1 MKYDNKQLYY
11 CLLDIF
17 PTTSTDEDIEYMSR
31 VPYSNAIGSL
41 MGPSQKKP
49 FLTLGKWKT
58 TCPTGTPK
66 QATAERVTWPACDV
80 LSVLLEA
87 MSTKGPRCWKY
98 AQEALI
104 KLFIIIFHVYDNCLL
119 SML

>member
-1 MKYDNKQLYY
+1 MPMSIPGDGHPRADPISVRGDQDQCLSFTCPQTRPMFLSKHFQL
-11 CLLDIF
+11 F
-17 PTTSTDEDIEYMSR
+17 A
-31 VPYSNAIGSL
+31 N
-41 MGPSQKKP
+41 
-49 FLTLGKWKT
+49 GKWKT

-87 MSTKGPRCWKY
+87 MSTRGPRCWKY